1 MAGARFVKV
10 IRAVTLTGARPT
22 LRGLVVN
29 FHTTEKHQTLDLE
42 RNI

>member
-22 LRGLVVN
+22 LCGFMVN
-29 FHTTEKHQTLDLE
+29 FHTTEKHQTLDLK